1 MRVKRN
7 FSQLSLRK
15 GDRTETVLTKFH
27 SRTSSSQFAW
37 DNESFYFHEC
47 GTTLCHER
55 KEEDKL
61 HILLQPKC
69 GWQWQTEQQ
78 NHRHTRNPLSLRAIS
93 TGLDLNS
100 KVKKTAGDLGQP
112 CLMVQWHKTLS
123 APHTLHSFNG
133 EAISYFWA
141 ARNIPI
147 LDPWQSLRSAE
158 TGVKANAI
166 CPWRRGIK
174 DPWCI
179 MRNWIFSA
187 ISVYK
192 GWHSHQKL

>member
-1 MRVKRN
+1 M
-7 FSQLSLRK
+7 
-15 GDRTETVLTKFH
+15 
-27 SRTSSSQFAW
+27 
-37 DNESFYFHEC
+37 C
-47 GTTLCHER
+47 GTALCHES

-69 GWQWQTEQQ
+69 GWQQWTEQQ
-78 NHRHTRNPLSLRAIS
+78 NHRHTWNPLSLRTIS

-100 KVKKTAGDLGQP
+100 KVKKSAGDLGQS

-133 EAISYFWA
+133 EAVSYFGA
-141 ARNIPI
+141 ARNIPV

-158 TGVKANAI
+158 RGVKAKAI
-166 CPWRRGIK
+166 CSWRKGIK
-174 DPWCI
+174 DPWPI

-187 ISVYK
+187 ISVNK
-192 GWHSHQKL
+192 GCHSHQKL